1 MKRIIIVI
9 TILAYLLLSIISISA
24 ASSVSEL
31 EADTIVQL
39 WYDFVK
45 CSDLYDVNQH
55 QYVYPQVSFASD
67 SKGQMYAG
75 GKQYTYMILGD
86 KDLGDIYDKT
96 LDAYKK

>member
-45 CSDLYDVNQH
+45 CSDLYDVN
-55 QYVYPQVSFASD
+55 
-67 SKGQMYAG
+67 
-75 GKQYTYMILGD
+75 
-86 KDLGDIYDKT
+86 
-96 LDAYKK
+96 